1 MGQILSQVHQAWIIH
16 GHPHLGN
23 WVVVDG
29 IPRLVDWKWVWLD
42 FDFPWHTCSGGVHTF
57 QNMASNDCAHV
68 LWGELWTVSENFDA
82 FNDGYRTT

>member
-29 IPRLVDWKWVWLD
+29 IPRLVDGKWVWLD
-42 FDFPWHTCSGGVHTF
+42 FDFPWHTCSGRVHTF

-68 LWGELWTVSENFDA
+68 LRSELWTVSENFDA